1 MDDGWG
7 SRARK
12 EWKEFS
18 FVGRGSWELWRVAN
32 FLNLD
37 IVDVGSDE

>member
-1 MDDGWG
+1 
-7 SRARK
+7 
-12 EWKEFS
+12 
-18 FVGRGSWELWRVAN
+18 VGRGSWELWRVAN